1 MEDQDKTI
9 IRTASKAAQKV
20 LKDRSVFGMDADD
33 FAMEAWIYV
42 KERHQPLKFVPIRA
56 RFLAIDKLRRLLGRQ
71 ERRQERVE
79 EEVCKEYFWD
89 SIAASTESSTAL
101 LLDTSLPDTEGLNN
115 ERFKHICEGLAIGY
129 TRTEIARHYGLS
141 QTRITQIIDK
151 FKDQLS
157 PEDPKCRSKAK
168 HSNALCSPEN
178 LKLHGVGQQRP
189 QT

>member
-1 MEDQDKTI
+1 MEDQDIDI
-9 IRTASKAAQKV
+9 IKTASKSVQKI

-42 KERHQPLKFVPIRA
+42 KERNQPLKFIPIRA
-56 RFLAIDKLRRLLGRQ
+56 RFLAIDRLRKLLGRQ
-71 ERRQERVE
+71 ERGQERVE
-79 EEVCKEYFWD
+79 EEVCKEYFWG
-89 SIAASTESSTAL
+89 SFAVSKESSTAI
-101 LLDTSLPDTEGLNN
+101 LLDTSLPDTEGLSN
-115 ERFKHICEGLAIGY
+115 ERFKHICEGLAMGY
-129 TRTEIARHYGLS
+129 TRTEIARHYGLT

-151 FKDQLS
+151 FKAQLS